1 MSPPSASQ
9 AASLVRRGLLL
20 EYLTIAWSVL
30 SAVVA
35 TIAGLAAGSI
45 ALVGFGLDSVIEVFA
60 GAVVV
65 WQLPGAPGGRDRPA
79 LRLIGVAFVLL
90 AAYVLVQAARS
101 LLTQSRPEDSPVGIA
116 LTAGAL
122 VVMALLGVAK
132 KRTGSRL
139 GNPVLLTE
147 AKVTL
152 IDAGLAATLLAGLLL
167 NAAVGWWWADPL
179 AALGLAALAMKE
191 GLEAVQGE
199 RTG

>member
-1 MSPPSASQ
+1 MDSLSASQ

-30 SAVVA
+30 SAAVA
-35 TIAGLAAGSI
+35 TVAGIAAGST
-45 ALVGFGLDSVIEVFA
+45 ALLGFGLDSVIEVFA

-65 WQLPGAPGGRDRPA
+65 WQLRGTTGGRDRPA
-79 LRLIGVAFVLL
+79 LRLIGVTFLLL
-90 AAYVLVQAARS
+90 AAYVLGQALRS
-101 LLTQSRPEDSPVGIA
+101 LLTQSRPEDSVVGIA

-122 VVMALLGVAK
+122 VVMVLLGTAK
-132 KRTGSRL
+132 RRTGSTL

-152 IDAGLAATLLAGLLL
+152 IDAGLAATLLAGLVL

-179 AALGLAALAMKE
+179 AALFLVALAVKE
-191 GLEAVQGE
+191 GLEALHGE
-199 RTG
+199 

>member
-1 MSPPSASQ
+1 MDSLSASQ

-30 SAVVA
+30 SAAVA
-35 TIAGLAAGSI
+35 TVAGIAAGSI

-65 WQLPGAPGGRDRPA
+65 WQLRGTTGGRDRPA
-79 LRLIGVAFVLL
+79 LRLIGGAFLLL
-90 AAYVLVQAARS
+90 AAYVLVQALRS
-101 LLTQSRPEDSPVGIA
+101 LLTQSRPEDSVAGIA

-122 VVMALLGVAK
+122 VVMALLGTAK
-132 KRTGSRL
+132 SRTGTTL

-152 IDAGLAATLLAGLLL
+152 IDAGLAATLLAGLVF

-179 AALGLAALAMKE
+179 AALFLVALAVKE
-191 GLEAVQGE
+191 GLEALRGK
-199 RTG
+199 